1 MSQIQYYVNA
11 CQQFSWLQQRVKLP
25 YKDRITLE
33 ILVVRVKQCLVMLSF
48 CIISMILLA
57 LISYLSLSS
66 SSQSISSLSVSSSDS
81 EEDSEDLP
89 ATCLFCRN
97 DSFSSVHVMDSPLN
111 AVMAGADILFGLNTS
126 IRVETNHV
134 AASASFDVVCLLSGL
149 LFISCFTFKE
159 KIFFLGI
166 LLKMFY
172 EIVLCLMPCYM
183 KSYLLKQ
190 LFSESS

>member
-134 AASASFDVVCLLSGL
+134 AASAIFDVVCLLLGL
-149 LFISCFTFKE
+149 LFISFTFKE

>member
-134 AASASFDVVCLLSGL
+134 AASAIFDVVSSFGTAFHKLFHFQGENIFSGDL
-149 LFISCFTFKE
+149 AQN
-159 KIFFLGI
+159 
-166 LLKMFY
+166 
-172 EIVLCLMPCYM
+172 VL
-183 KSYLLKQ
+183 
-190 LFSESS
+190 